1 MNGGIQ
7 AKEVVVET
15 GWSDYVFTPGYPL
28 APLADVAAYIRE
40 NHHLPDIP
48 SEAEV
53 RQKGVSL
60 GGMESKLLAK
70 VEELTLHMIEEH
82 DRNDRLEQQ
91 NRDLQQRIARL
102 ERDAPKNPAEA
113 R

>member
-1 MNGGIQ
+1 M
-7 AKEVVVET
+7 ET
-15 GWSDYVFTPGYPL
+15 GWSDHVFNPDYQLRPL
-28 APLADVAAYIRE
+28 KDVAEYIQE

-53 RQKGVSL
+53 KAKGVSL
-60 GGMESKLLAK
+60 GEMQSKLLAK

-82 DRNDRLEQQ
+82 DRNTRLEQQ

-102 ERDAPKNPAEA
+102 ERDAPKNEAEG